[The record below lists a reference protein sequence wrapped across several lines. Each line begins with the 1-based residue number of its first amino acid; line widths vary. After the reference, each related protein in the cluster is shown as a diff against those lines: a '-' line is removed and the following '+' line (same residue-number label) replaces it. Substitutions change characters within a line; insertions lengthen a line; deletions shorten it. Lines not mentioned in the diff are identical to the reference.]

1 MTWQPRLPK
10 EIEAE
15 SFRRI
20 EAQVGP
26 HHLPPEVWFVVRR
39 MIHTSAD
46 PEYLASARIHPRAI
60 AAGVEALK
68 RGAPVATDTR
78 MLLAGISTGRLDRL
92 GVKAFCLM
100 DDPDVAAEAARRGTT
115 RAEVAMERSLPKL
128 AGGIVAIGN
137 APTALL
143 RLLELLAVR
152 GSAAGPGGGGA
163 GGVRQRR
170 GIQGRPGP
178 PGLPLHHRPGAQ
190 GRLGPGSQHRQC
202 PGHHGPG
209 GGAVMTTKT
218 GTLYGIGVGPGDP
231 ELITLKAIKV
241 LHRVPHIFAACS
253 TKNNYSLALSIVRCH
268 LNGAG
273 IEHLP
278 FPMSRDT
285 QVLASAWEQNARR
298 VLEVLASGS
307 DAAFVT
313 LGDPLTYSTFG
324 YLLKTL
330 KGLAPE
336 VSIVTIP
343 GITSYSAAAA
353 LTHIPLTEGEE
364 SFYLVSGALGA
375 TRLKEVVEKSDNIVI
390 LKTYRY
396 FDEIYQVLEDM
407 DLLDR
412 ATCISRCGLEGET
425 IVENLR
431 DLKGRDLPY
440 LSMIIIKKQ
449 GKGY

>member
-1 MTWQPRLPK
+1 
-10 EIEAE
+10 
-15 SFRRI
+15 
-20 EAQVGP
+20 
-26 HHLPPEVWFVVRR
+26 
-39 MIHTSAD
+39 MI
-46 PEYLASARIHPRAI
+46 
-60 AAGVEALK
+60 
-68 RGAPVATDTR
+68 
-78 MLLAGISTGRLDRL
+78 
-92 GVKAFCLM
+92 
-100 DDPDVAAEAARRGTT
+100 
-115 RAEVAMERSLPKL
+115 
-128 AGGIVAIGN
+128 
-137 APTALL
+137 
-143 RLLELLAVR
+143 
-152 GSAAGPGGGGA
+152 
-163 GGVRQRR
+163 
-170 GIQGRPGP
+170 
-178 PGLPLHHRPGAQ
+178 
-190 GRLGPGSQHRQC
+190 
-202 PGHHGPG
+202 
-209 GGAVMTTKT
+209 TKT

-253 TKNNYSLALSIVRCH
+253 TKNSYSLALSIVRCH

-278 FPMSRDT
+278 FPMSKDAR
-285 QVLASAWEQNARR
+285 VLAEAWEQNARR
-298 VLEVLASGS
+298 VLEVLATGS

-330 KGLAPE
+330 KRLNPE
-336 VSIVTIP
+336 VAIVTIP

-375 TRLKEVVEKSDNIVI
+375 AQLKEVIDKSDNIVI

-396 FDEIYQVLEDM
+396 FDEIFQVLEDM

-412 ATCISRCGLEGET
+412 TTCISRCGLEGEA

-431 DLKGRDLPY
+431 DLKGRELPY
-440 LSMIIIKKQ
+440 LSMVIIKKK